1 MAAGLPA
8 MAADQAMQGFRASSL
23 ASQLPQGVVA
33 NTGLP
38 AMAVDQA
45 TRGSKAS
52 SLASQL
58 LQGVVA
64 NTGLADDTN
73 LL

>member
-1 MAAGLPA
+1 
-8 MAADQAMQGFRASSL
+8 MAADQAMQGLRTSSL

-45 TRGSKAS
+45 TRGSKTS

-64 NTGLADDTN
+64 NTGLADDT
-73 LL
+73 